1 MFSDHNEIKL
11 KINNKKIIQKSP
23 NTWNISNILN
33 NLWVKEEVS
42 RKILKYTKMNENENI
57 PYPNL

>member
-57 PYPNL
+57 PYQNL

>member
-23 NTWNISNILN
+23 NTWNISNTLN

-57 PYPNL
+57 PYQNL